1 MSVARSVVLALA
13 VAVGMCTLTV
23 GASAGTF
30 TVAPLTLV
38 SGPSPFAGCTVG
50 GAPGSVLYPNA
61 EEEPWVDVNP
71 TNSSNLI
78 AVWQQDRW
86 SDGGAHGLV
95 TAVSH
100 NGGLSWAETFPHF
113 STCAG
118 GTAAN
123 GGAYDR
129 SSDPWVS
136 FGPDGTAY
144 QVSLSFDALDN
155 VNAVLASR
163 STNGGD
169 TWSEPW
175 TIIRDSGERD
185 VAYAFNDKESVTA
198 DPLVAGYAYA
208 AWDRFVTPSG
218 TSRESIEGQIHSR
231 SFREPIWF
239 SRTTD
244 GGTTW
249 EPARNIYDQSEFNGT
264 IGSQIVVAKNGDLL
278 DFFDEFL
285 IHKNAD
291 QSRGEWMSVIR
302 STDKGVTWSKNS
314 LKIAPSGEIGAFDP
328 DTGRPIR
335 AEGGLPEVAIDRAS
349 GALYLVWQTAAFSGV
364 DEIAFSMSTDN
375 GQTWSPPIK
384 VNQTPRSSTVADEQ
398 AFVPGVHVTPDGTV
412 AVTYYDFRNNDAGP
426 GVPTDYWIVHC
437 HAMCAN
443 PASWGGN
450 ENRLTTAS
458 FDIEQ
463 APAAR
468 GPFGYFLGEY
478 EGLTNIGNAFAP
490 LFIAVNNGNPANRT
504 DVFTT
509 KVG

>member
-1 MSVARSVVLALA
+1 MSMTRNVLLALA
-13 VAVGMCTLTV
+13 VTAGACAFTA
-23 GASAGTF
+23 GASAGKL
-30 TVAPLTLV
+30 TVAPLTEA

-50 GAPGSVLYPNA
+50 ATPASGLYPNA
-61 EEEPWVDVNP
+61 EEEPWVDANP
-71 TNSSNLI
+71 ADPLNLI

-100 NGGLSWAETFPHF
+100 NGGATWARTYPHF

-118 GTAAN
+118 GTAQN

-129 SSDPWVS
+129 ASDPWVS
-136 FGPDGTAY
+136 FGADGTAY
-144 QVSLSFDALDN
+144 QVALSFNALDS

-163 STNGGD
+163 STDGGD

-175 TIIRDSGERD
+175 TIIRDSGDRD
-185 VAYAFNDKESVTA
+185 VAFAFNDKESVTA
-198 DPLVAGYAYA
+198 DALKAGYAYA
-208 AWDRFVTPSG
+208 AWDRFVLPSG
-218 TSRESIEGQIHSR
+218 TSRASIEGAINTR
-231 SFREPIWF
+231 TFREPIWF

-244 GGTTW
+244 GGVTW
-249 EPARNIYDQSEFNGT
+249 EPARNIYDQSQFNGT
-264 IGSQIVVAKNGDLL
+264 IGSQILVAKNSDVL
-278 DFFDEFL
+278 DFFTEFF

-291 QSRGEWMSVIR
+291 KSRGEWMSVIR

-314 LKIAPSGEIGAFDP
+314 TKIAPSQERIAFDP
-328 DTGRPIR
+328 DTGRNIR

-349 GALYLVWQTAAFSGV
+349 GALYVVWQDASFSGV

-375 GQTWSPPIK
+375 GQTWSMPIK
-384 VNQTPRSSTVADEQ
+384 VNQTPRSSTIANQQ
-398 AFVPGVHVTPDGTV
+398 AFVAGVHATPNGTV
-412 AVTYYDFRNNDAGP
+412 AITYYDFRNNDSSP

-437 HAMCAN
+437 HSNCTSS
-443 PASWGGN
+443 ASWTGN
-450 ENRLTTAS
+450 ENRLTTTS

-478 EGLTNIGNAFAP
+478 EGLTNIGNFFVP
-490 LFIAVNNGNPANRT
+490 VFVAVNNGNPANRT
-504 DVFTT
+504 DVFATT
-509 KVG
+509 VG

>member
-1 MSVARSVVLALA
+1 MNVARNVLLGFA
-13 VAVGMCTLTV
+13 VAAAMCAFAA

-38 SGPSPFAGCTVG
+38 SGPSPFAGCTAG
-50 GAPGSVLYPNA
+50 NAPGSVLYPNA

-71 TNSSNLI
+71 TNPNNLI

-100 NGGLSWAETFPHF
+100 NGGVTWTETFPHF

-129 SSDPWVS
+129 ASDPWVS
-136 FGPDGTAY
+136 FGADGTAY
-144 QVSLSFDALDN
+144 QVSLSFNATDA

-163 STNGGD
+163 STDGGD

-175 TIIRDSGERD
+175 TIIRDSGDRD
-185 VAYAFNDKESVTA
+185 VAFAFNDKESVTA
-198 DPLVAGYAYA
+198 DALTPGYAYA
-208 AWDRFVTPSG
+208 AWDRFVLPSG
-218 TSRESIEGQIHSR
+218 TSRASIEGALNTR
-231 SFREPIWF
+231 TFREPIWF

-244 GGTTW
+244 HGVTW
-249 EPARNIYDQSEFNGT
+249 EPARNIYDQNQFNGT

-278 DFFDEFL
+278 DFFTEFL

-291 QSRGEWMSVIR
+291 KSRGEWMSVIR
-302 STDKGVTWSKNS
+302 STDKGVTWSNNS
-314 LKIAPSGEIGAFDP
+314 LKIAPSRERVAFDP
-328 DTGRPIR
+328 DTGRNIR

-349 GALYLVWQTAAFSGV
+349 GALYLVWQDASFSGV

-375 GQTWSPPIK
+375 GQTWSMPIK
-384 VNQTPRSSTVADEQ
+384 VNQTPRSATAANQQ
-398 AFVPGVHVTPDGTV
+398 AFVPGVHVTPNGTV
-412 AVTYYDFRNNDAGP
+412 AVTYYDFRNNDASP

-437 HAMCAN
+437 HSNCTD
-443 PASWGGN
+443 PASWVGN
-450 ENRLTTAS
+450 ENRLTTSS

-478 EGLTNIGNAFAP
+478 EGLTNVGNRFLP
-490 LFIAVNNGNPANRT
+490 LFVAVNNGMPANRT
-504 DVFTT
+504 DVFATT
-509 KVG
+509 AG

>member
-1 MSVARSVVLALA
+1 MTITRNLLLALA
-13 VAVGMCTLTV
+13 GTACGCALAAT
-23 GASAGTF
+23 ASAGVF
-30 TVAPLTLV
+30 TVAPLTLA

-50 GAPGSVLYPNA
+50 AAPGSVLYPNA

-71 TNSSNLI
+71 TNSQNLI

-86 SDGGAHGLV
+86 SDGGAHGLA
-95 TAVSH
+95 TGVSH
-100 NGGLSWAETFPHF
+100 DGGHTWSETFPHF

-129 SSDPWVS
+129 ASDPWVS
-136 FGPDGTAY
+136 FGGDGTAY
-144 QVSLSFDALDN
+144 QVSLSFNANDN
-155 VNAVLASR
+155 TNAVLASR
-163 STNGGD
+163 STDGGLH
-169 TWSEPW
+169 WSEPW
-175 TIIRDSGERD
+175 TIIRDSGNRD
-185 VAYAFNDKESVTA
+185 VAYAFDDKESVTA
-198 DPLVAGYAYA
+198 DPTTAGYAYA
-208 AWDRFVTPSG
+208 AWDRFTSPSG
-218 TSRESIEGQIHSR
+218 TSRSSIEGLIHSR

-244 GGTTW
+244 GGQTW

-285 IHKNAD
+285 IHKNA
-291 QSRGEWMSVIR
+291 QGSRGEWMSVIR
-302 STDKGVTWSKNS
+302 STDKGLTWSKNS
-314 LKIAPSGEIGAFDP
+314 TKIAPSRERIAFDP
-328 DTGRPIR
+328 DTGRNIR

-349 GALYLVWQTAAFSGV
+349 GALYVVWQDASFSGV

-375 GQTWSPPIK
+375 GKTWSMPIRI
-384 VNQTPRSSTVADEQ
+384 NQTPRSSTTADEQ
-398 AFVPGVHVTPDGTV
+398 AFVPGIHVAPDGTV
-412 AVTYYDFRNNDAGP
+412 AVTYYDFRQNTPTP

-437 HAMCAN
+437 HSACTN
-443 PASWGGN
+443 PASWAGN
-450 ENRLTTAS
+450 ENRLTTSS

-478 EGLTNIGNAFAP
+478 EGLTNVGNSFAP
-490 LFIAVNNGNPANRT
+490 VFVAVNDGDPANRT
-504 DVFTT
+504 DVFSTT
-509 KVG
+509 VG

>member
-1 MSVARSVVLALA
+1 MSIARKVFLALA
-13 VAVGMCTLTV
+13 VTSCACVLTT
-23 GASAGTF
+23 GASAGPF
-30 TVAPLTLV
+30 TVAPLKLV
-38 SGPSPFAGCTVG
+38 SGPSTFAGCTVG
-50 GAPGSVLYPNA
+50 STPGSVLYPNA

-71 TNSSNLI
+71 TNPNNLI

-95 TAVSH
+95 TAVTH
-100 NGGLSWAETFPHF
+100 NGGLTWTSTFPHF

-118 GTAAN
+118 GTAQN
-123 GGAYDR
+123 GGDFDR

-144 QVSLSFDALDN
+144 QVSLSFNAANN

-198 DPLVAGYAYA
+198 DATQPGYAYA
-208 AWDRFVTPSG
+208 AWDRFTSPSG
-218 TSRESIEGQIHSR
+218 TSRESIEGLINSR
-231 SFREPIWF
+231 AFREPIWF

-244 GGTTW
+244 GGLTW
-249 EPARNIYDQSEFNGT
+249 EPARNIYDLSEFNGT

-285 IHKNAD
+285 IHKNAQ

-314 LKIAPSGEIGAFDP
+314 LKIAPSRERIAFDP
-328 DTGRPIR
+328 DTGRNIR
-335 AEGGLPEVAIDRAS
+335 AEGGLPEVAIDRTS
-349 GALYLVWQTAAFSGV
+349 GALYLVWQDASFSGV

-375 GQTWSPPIK
+375 GRTWSTPIK
-384 VNQTPRSSTVADEQ
+384 VNQTPRSSTAADQQ
-398 AFVPGVHVTPDGTV
+398 AFVPNIHVTSDGTV
-412 AVTYYDFRNNDAGP
+412 AVTYYDFRNNDSSP

-437 HAMCAN
+437 HSDCTSS
-443 PASWGGN
+443 ASWTGN
-450 ENRLTTAS
+450 ENRLTT
-458 FDIEQ
+458 
-463 APAAR
+463 
-468 GPFGYFLGEY
+468 
-478 EGLTNIGNAFAP
+478 
-490 LFIAVNNGNPANRT
+490 
-504 DVFTT
+504 
-509 KVG
+509 

>member
-1 MSVARSVVLALA
+1 MNLARNAVLAFA
-13 VAVGMCTLTV
+13 VAAATCAFAA
-23 GASAGTF
+23 GASASTF

-50 GAPGSVLYPNA
+50 AAPGSVLYPNA

-71 TNSSNLI
+71 TNPNNLI

-95 TAVSH
+95 TGVSH
-100 NGGLSWAETFPHF
+100 DGGGTWAETFPHF

-118 GTAAN
+118 GSAQN

-129 SSDPWVS
+129 ASDPWVS
-136 FGPDGTAY
+136 FGADGTAY
-144 QVSLSFDALDN
+144 QVALSFNANDA

-163 STNGGD
+163 STDGGD

-175 TIIRDSGERD
+175 TIIRDSGDRD
-185 VAYAFNDKESVTA
+185 VAFAFNDKESVTA
-198 DPLVAGYAYA
+198 DPLTAGYAYA
-208 AWDRFVTPSG
+208 AWDRFVLPSG
-218 TSRESIEGQIHSR
+218 TSRASIEGAINTR
-231 SFREPIWF
+231 TFREPIWF

-244 GGTTW
+244 HGVTW
-249 EPARNIYDQSEFNGT
+249 EPARNIYDQGQFNGT

-278 DFFDEFL
+278 DFFTEFL

-291 QSRGEWMSVIR
+291 KSRGEWMSVIR

-314 LKIAPSGEIGAFDP
+314 TKIAPSRERVAFDP
-328 DTGRPIR
+328 DTGRNIR

-349 GALYLVWQTAAFSGV
+349 GALYVVWQDASFSGV

-375 GQTWSPPIK
+375 GQTWSMPIK
-384 VNQTPRSSTVADEQ
+384 VNQTPRSSTAANQQ
-398 AFVPGVHVTPDGTV
+398 AFVAGVHVTPNGTV
-412 AVTYYDFRNNDAGP
+412 GVTYYDFRNNDANP

-437 HAMCAN
+437 HSNCTSA
-443 PASWGGN
+443 ASWTGN
-450 ENRLTTAS
+450 ESRLTTTS

-478 EGLTNIGNAFAP
+478 EGLTNIGNQFLP
-490 LFIAVNNGNPANRT
+490 LFVAVNNGMPANRT

-509 KVG
+509 TAG

>member
-1 MSVARSVVLALA
+1 MSLTRNVLLGVA
-13 VAVGMCTLTV
+13 VAAAMCAFAA
-23 GASAGTF
+23 GASASTF

-38 SGPSPFAGCTVG
+38 SGPSPFAGCTAGV
-50 GAPGSVLYPNA
+50 APGSVLYPNA

-71 TNSSNLI
+71 TNPNNLI

-100 NGGLSWAETFPHF
+100 NGGATWARTYPHF

-118 GTAAN
+118 GTAQN

-129 SSDPWVS
+129 ASDPWVS
-136 FGPDGTAY
+136 FGADGTAY
-144 QVSLSFDALDN
+144 QFALSFNALDS

-163 STNGGD
+163 STDGGD

-175 TIIRDSGERD
+175 TIIRDSGDRD
-185 VAYAFNDKESVTA
+185 VAFAFNDKESVTA
-198 DPLVAGYAYA
+198 DALKAGYAYA
-208 AWDRFVTPSG
+208 AWDRFVLPSG
-218 TSRESIEGQIHSR
+218 TSRASIEGAINTR
-231 SFREPIWF
+231 TFREPIWF

-244 GGTTW
+244 GGVTW
-249 EPARNIYDQSEFNGT
+249 EPARNIYDQSQFNGT

-278 DFFDEFL
+278 DFFTEFL

-291 QSRGEWMSVIR
+291 GSRGEWMSVIR

-314 LKIAPSGEIGAFDP
+314 LKIAPSRERVAFDP
-328 DTGRPIR
+328 DTGRNIR

-349 GALYLVWQTAAFSGV
+349 GKLYLVWQDASFSGV

-375 GQTWSPPIK
+375 GQTWSMPIK
-384 VNQTPRSSTVADEQ
+384 VNQTPRSSTAANQQ
-398 AFVPGVHVTPDGTV
+398 AFVPGVHVTPNGTV
-412 AVTYYDFRNNDAGP
+412 AVTYYDFRNNDPSA

-437 HAMCAN
+437 HAACSS
-443 PASWGGN
+443 PTSWGS
-450 ENRLTTAS
+450 ENRLTTTS

-478 EGLTNIGNAFAP
+478 EGLTNIGNQFLP
-490 LFIAVNNGNPANRT
+490 LFLAVNNGMPANRT
-504 DVFTT
+504 DVFATT
-509 KVG
+509 AG